1 MTPDTV
7 NTVTGL
13 ISNVGFPIAMCLLL
27 FWYVT
32 KKDEAHREEM
42 NKMAEAVNNN
52 TVVMQKLIDRL
63 GGDK

>member
-1 MTPDTV
+1 MDNV
-7 NTVTGL
+7 VQIVTQL
-13 ISNVGFPIAMCLLL
+13 GFPISMCLLL

-52 TVVMQKLIDRL
+52 TIVMQKLIDRM